1 MKKLVWYHLPKTY
14 QGPFSNGG
22 DLTVEML
29 WSRLLKQL
37 MSALAEEG
45 WILESNNGTPHL
57 PLLLVFRLELPLL
70 SRPVNILPILPGSA
84 QTHSPRKPSWTH
96 SLPAGFLRPSLH
108 LSFLLKDPSYY
119 APSFVYVHTAS
130 LSSWGVRSVHQALC
144 WTLTLIIS
152 NSHNELHS
160 KYWPHFTDEEIET
173 KWGHI
178 IGLRTVSC

>member
-1 MKKLVWYHLPKTY
+1 MEQTAETVDECPSRGGLDSGVK
-14 QGPFSNGG
+14 QGN
-22 DLTVEML
+22 
-29 WSRLLKQL
+29 
-37 MSALAEEG
+37 
-45 WILESNNGTPHL
+45 L
-57 PLLLVFRLELPLL
+57 PLLLVFHLELPLL
-70 SRPVNILPILPGSA
+70 SWSVNILPILPGSV
-84 QTHSPRKPSWTH
+84 HPSRLSPHTLSHGTILDS
-96 SLPAGFLRPSLH
+96 SLPSGFLRPCLH

-173 KWGHI
+173 K
-178 IGLRTVSC
+178 

>member
-1 MKKLVWYHLPKTY
+1 
-14 QGPFSNGG
+14 
-22 DLTVEML
+22 ML
-29 WSRLLKQL
+29 ATHE
-37 MSALAEEG
+37 ALAEEG
-45 WILESNNGTPHL
+45 WSPESNNKRTCLSSPFFF
-57 PLLLVFRLELPLL
+57 LLEFPLL
-70 SRPVNILPILPGSA
+70 SQPVNILPILPGSV
-84 QTHSPRKPSWTH
+84 HPSRLSPHTLSHGTILDS
-96 SLPAGFLRPSLH
+96 SLPSGFLRPCLH

>member
-1 MKKLVWYHLPKTY
+1 MRPWQRRAGSQSQAAGGLLSFTAFLPCRIA
-14 QGPFSNGG
+14 PP
-22 DLTVEML
+22 LTA
-29 WSRLLKQL
+29 WQYPAHHPSRLSPHTL
-37 MSALAEEG
+37 SHG
-45 WILESNNGTPHL
+45 TILDS
-57 PLLLVFRLELPLL
+57 
-70 SRPVNILPILPGSA
+70 
-84 QTHSPRKPSWTH
+84 
-96 SLPAGFLRPSLH
+96 SLPSGFLRPCLH

-173 KWGHI
+173 K
-178 IGLRTVSC
+178 